1 MARRVMVVDDN
12 KDLVL
17 ILKRY
22 LEAEGYEVIPAYDG
36 PEALEL
42 VPTESPDVIV
52 LDVYMPQM
60 NGKEVLR
67 RLKDDPATADI
78 PVIMQTA
85 ASELQDF
92 EDTAVAGADAHLP
105 KPCDPPDLVLM
116 IERLLAAT
124 DARDRAEAAGAS
136 PEDIE

>member
-1 MARRVMVVDDN
+1 MPRRVMVVDDN
-12 KDLVL
+12 KELVL

-42 VPTESPDVIV
+42 VPTTRPEIIV

-60 NGKEVLR
+60 SGKDVLR
-67 RLKDDPATADI
+67 RLKQDPATADI

-85 ASELQDF
+85 ASEPQDF
-92 EDTAVAGADAHLP
+92 EDTAVSGADAHLP
-105 KPCDPPDLVLM
+105 KPGDPPDLLLM
-116 IERLLAAT
+116 IRRLLQAT
-124 DARDRAEAAGAS
+124 DEQRRAEAAGAA
-136 PEDIE
+136 PDAAQ